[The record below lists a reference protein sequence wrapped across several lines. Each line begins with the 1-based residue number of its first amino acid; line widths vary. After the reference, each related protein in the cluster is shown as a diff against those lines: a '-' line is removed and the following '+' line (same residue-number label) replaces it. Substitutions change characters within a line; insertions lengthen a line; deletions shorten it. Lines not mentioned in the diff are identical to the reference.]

1 MKFILSL
8 LITDPWLITSAR
20 LITGTGS
27 WLITG
32 ARLITGTGSW
42 LITSARLITSALILF
57 LSFSPSFSFAAE
69 NLDELLIDV
78 KNRVL
83 QEGKIWKKRENE
95 FRSKRDKQ
103 ASLLR
108 AAKKELTDLE
118 AEGRRLAGI
127 FDVNEKK
134 LIIMEEE
141 LNIAVG
147 TLGEVFGVVRQV
159 SGDFKGVVESS
170 VVSTQYP
177 GRVEFLDSLTDKKAI
192 PSSSELERFWF
203 ELQREMTESGKVVT
217 YKAPV
222 VGSDGKTKEMD
233 VLRIGSFNVAA
244 GGDFLNYTSETSTLS
259 YLARQPSTTGQLSKL
274 QKALEGF
281 EGVVAIDPTRGAL
294 LNMLIEAPTLWER
307 FTYGG
312 VVGYVIVIVLLFG
325 LALAVERFVFLTKE
339 EVKIKEQMSS
349 KEAREDNALGRIWK
363 AFGDFKN
370 MDKDRVE
377 LKLDEELIKN
387 SIPFEKRLSLI
398 KLFAA
403 IAPLMGLLGTV
414 TGMIMTFQSITLFGT
429 GNPAIMAG
437 GISQALVTTVLGL
450 VCAIPLLLIHNFLND
465 KAQGILTILE
475 EQSLG
480 LLSKNLE
487 FKE

>member
-1 MKFILSL
+1 MKFIISL
-8 LITDPWLITSAR
+8 LLLT
-20 LITGTGS
+20 
-27 WLITG
+27 
-32 ARLITGTGSW
+32 
-42 LITSARLITSALILF
+42 
-57 LSFSPSFSFAAE
+57 LSHQSFAAE
-69 NLDELLIDV
+69 TLDELLTDV
-78 KNRVL
+78 KNRAM
-83 QEGKIWKKRENE
+83 QEGALWKKRESE
-95 FRSKRDKQ
+95 FRAKRDNQ
-103 ASLLR
+103 ATLLR
-108 AAKKELTDLE
+108 NANQELADLE

-127 FDVNEKK
+127 FDANEKK
-134 LIIMEEE
+134 LAIMKEE

-170 VVSTQYP
+170 VVSTQFP
-177 GRVEFLDSLTDKKAI
+177 GRAEFLDSLTDKKAI
-192 PSSSELERFWF
+192 PSSAELERFWF
-203 ELQREMTESGKVVT
+203 ELQREMTESGKVVS

-222 VGSDGKTKEMD
+222 VGSDGKTKEME
-233 VLRIGSFNVAA
+233 VLRIGSFNIATD
-244 GGDFLNYTSETSTLS
+244 GDFLNYTPETGTIS
-259 YLARQPSTTGQLSKL
+259 YLARQPSMTGQLSKL
-274 QKALEGF
+274 QSADEGF
-281 EGVVAIDPTRGAL
+281 AGAVAIDPTRGAL

-312 VVGYVIVIVLLFG
+312 IVGYVIVIVLLFG
-325 LALAVERFVFLTKE
+325 LALAVERFMFLSKE
-339 EVKIKEQMSS
+339 ETKIKEQMSS
-349 KEAREDNALGRIWK
+349 KEANEDNALGRIWK
-363 AFGDFKN
+363 AFGDFRN
-370 MDKDRVE
+370 MDKDRIE

-387 SIPFEKRLSLI
+387 SAPFEKRLGLI

-480 LLSKNLE
+480 LLSEKLNN
-487 FKE
+487 KSNA

>member
-1 MKFILSL
+1 MKFIVTSL
-8 LITDPWLITSAR
+8 LFI
-20 LITGTGS
+20 
-27 WLITG
+27 
-32 ARLITGTGSW
+32 
-42 LITSARLITSALILF
+42 
-57 LSFSPSFSFAAE
+57 FSTQAFSAE
-69 NLDELLIDV
+69 NLDQLLTDV
-78 KNRVL
+78 KNRAMQDGEV
-83 QEGKIWKKRENE
+83 WKKREAE
-95 FRSKRDKQ
+95 FRAKRNKQ
-103 ASLLR
+103 ASLLS
-108 AAKKELTDLE
+108 AAKQELAALE
-118 AEGRRLAGI
+118 AEGKRLAAT
-127 FDVNEKK
+127 FDSNEKK
-134 LIIMEEE
+134 LAIMEEE

-170 VVSTQYP
+170 VVSTEFP

-192 PSSSELERFWF
+192 PSATELERFWF

-233 VLRIGSFNVAA
+233 VVRIGSFNVAT
-244 GGDFLNYTSETSTLS
+244 GGKFLNYTPETGGLS
-259 YLARQPSTTGQLSKL
+259 FLSRQPSAKGQLSKV
-274 QKALEGF
+274 QNADAGF
-281 EGVVAIDPTRGAL
+281 QGAVAIDPTRGAL
-294 LNMLIEAPTLWER
+294 LNMLIDAPTLWER

-312 VVGYVIVIVLLFG
+312 IVGYVIVLVLLFG
-325 LALAVERFVFLTKE
+325 LALAVERFLFLSKE
-339 EVKIKEQMSS
+339 EVKIKDQMAAKQASD
-349 KEAREDNALGRIWK
+349 DNALGRIWK
-363 AFGDFKN
+363 AFSDFKG

-377 LKLDEELIKN
+377 LKLDEALIKN
-387 SIPFEKRLSLI
+387 SAPFEKRLGLI

-480 LLSKNLE
+480 MLSENLGD
-487 FKE
+487 K